1 MMFTRLLGATALC
14 CVLAAAAQAACVVTN
29 PAGPS
34 RTTRLDTMTS
44 DKVSLTGGCIDGIPI
59 GQNTPAAGN
68 FSALTV
74 NGVAVGSG
82 GLESDPVVG
91 SKTGLIKAD
100 GAGNISAA
108 VAGTDYL
115 SPTGSAAGLTSIPA
129 GQLTGTVSVNRFNT
143 GTGASSLTFLR
154 GDGTW
159 ATPASGATPAGIS
172 GDIQTN
178 NGAGGL
184 GALTPAAGIATWL
197 ATPSS
202 ANLLAALTTKTGT
215 GNAVFAT
222 SPTLTTPN
230 LGTPSAV
237 ILTNGTGL
245 SLLTGV
251 TDTLGFA
258 NGGTGNSSYTNGQIL
273 IGNTSTGGLSKA
285 TLTQGANI
293 TITNGNGAITIAST
307 GGGGSAL
314 SVTDGTNSVA
324 STATLTFDAN
334 SFLVSGSAGSATV
347 KPTSALNTQT
357 GASYTISATTD
368 PGKDIQMTNGSATTI
383 TLPAAATA
391 GAQFATYL
399 ECDAGCTINR
409 AGSDLIDGATSLVLA
424 AKQKTAIASDGTKWR
439 AGILPALDPSN
450 AANLIS
456 GNLAIARFNSGTLAD
471 STHFWRGDGTWAV
484 PAGGG
489 GSGAVTLISTQ
500 TANNTATNL
509 AFTSGIAAGFHH
521 KLTCNIRPA
530 TSAGDMRIQFTED
543 GSTWIASSYGWT
555 AEGISYGGAY
565 VAASST
571 SDTGIRFRAGA
582 NFSNTDNVML
592 EMMFYGLGST
602 GQHRVNG
609 LTTMVSGSA
618 NNQTAHFGGSY
629 DGDTTAI
636 VGLRVVT
643 DSGNITSGTCNLY
656 SVAL

>member
-74 NGVAVGSG
+74 NGV
-82 GLESDPVVG
+82 
-91 SKTGLIKAD
+91 
-100 GAGNISAA
+100 
-108 VAGTDYL
+108 
-115 SPTGSAAGLTSIPA
+115 
-129 GQLTGTVSVNRFNT
+129 
-143 GTGASSLTFLR
+143 
-154 GDGTW
+154 
-159 ATPASGATPAGIS
+159 
-172 GDIQTN
+172 
-178 NGAGGL
+178 

-383 TLPAAATA
+383 T
-391 GAQFATYL
+391 
-399 ECDAGCTINR
+399 
-409 AGSDLIDGATSLVLA
+409 
-424 AKQKTAIASDGTKWR
+424 
-439 AGILPALDPSN
+439 LDPSN